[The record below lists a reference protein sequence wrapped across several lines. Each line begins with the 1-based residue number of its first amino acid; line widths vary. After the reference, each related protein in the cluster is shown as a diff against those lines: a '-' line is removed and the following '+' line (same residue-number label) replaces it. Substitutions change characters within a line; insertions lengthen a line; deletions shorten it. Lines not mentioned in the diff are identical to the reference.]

1 MPHDRSM
8 TATRLA
14 KIAAAPFST
23 WLRLGITARLACGFL
38 AVTVLAVTA
47 NLFAEHGTSII
58 ETIQVERVVQLPS
71 APAHAAATAAA
82 AVVDRGQR
90 MATAAV
96 SSGSFLAVLDETD
109 RALQDRMDASG
120 ADTDRPFAD
129 SLLDLKREGNAFANA
144 TAHLEHKDH
153 GPTLRQRVASYRG
166 ELEAAVGVADEGR
179 AIREDYGVRLGALD
193 STIKHSID
201 LEWKIFGRILTRQCL
216 IDLSRSADELRR
228 NFAALRA
235 NATDGS
241 PLQTIVAS
249 EASFKATL
257 DRNVR
262 CLVRS
267 QGESWT
273 THVRSD
279 FDGLAE
285 TLASVVANDD
295 TMRTTLSRLSHD
307 RNELAS
313 FVRAIAAR
321 ALAEPLATAA
331 PPTLPVAVTLPPVS
345 AEQSTTPAQPERRV
359 VATQPTP
366 ESLRQRWW
374 VAALSVGVLL
384 LLLAISISTITSIVR
399 PIRRLMAATRQV
411 SAGHTVQVPRGGIR
425 ELDALG
431 VAFNDMA
438 TQLATATAS
447 ALAYQ
452 EQLEERV
459 SERTRA
465 LQYLAEHDPLTQL
478 PNRRHLSVHLDAAI
492 RGAAA
497 TAGRVGVFFL
507 DLDNFK
513 NVNDSMGHGYG
524 DRVLQSVAQRLREAV
539 ASFGFAARLG
549 GDEFTVVYAGAPDP
563 DAIFDAGS
571 VIFRAFQTPLSVDER
586 ELEVSVSVGT
596 SIYPDHATS
605 ADALLRAAD
614 TALFH
619 AKAMGRSQLSVFRP
633 ELLEAASS
641 KFAIE
646 QGLRRA
652 LERDELELVFQPEV
666 DAESLQP
673 TLVEALLRWRT
684 PDGRLLAPGDFL
696 AVAEE
701 SGLIVEI
708 SDWVLRRAIAVAAE
722 WHHGSWP
729 AARVAINVSS
739 RQLLDANFV
748 DHVQELLRE
757 ADLPAQ
763 CIEIELTENIL
774 QTGPATIDALRRL
787 SAHGV
792 AIALDDFGTGYSS
805 LASIVQL
812 PLSRVK
818 LDRSLIAS
826 IDSNPRSH
834 AMAEAIIGLCRGLGF
849 EVTAEGI
856 ERPAQLQL
864 LLKHRALYLQGF
876 LLARP
881 ISHDELLPALLA
893 LPDHMEL
900 LVLSMSPADEPEKV
914 PEVKDRRVRARG

>member
-1 MPHDRSM
+1 M

-14 KIAAAPFST
+14 NFAAAPLST
-23 WLRLGITARLACGFL
+23 WFRLGITARLACGFL

-58 ETIQVERVVQLPS
+58 ETIRVERVVQAPS
-71 APAHAAATAAA
+71 APARAPAPVAA
-82 AVVDRGQR
+82 DLGQR
-90 MATAAV
+90 MVTAAV
-96 SSGSFLAVLDETD
+96 SSGSFLAALDETE
-109 RALQDRMDASG
+109 RAFQDRMEANG
-120 ADTDRPFAD
+120 ADTDSLFTN

-144 TAHLEHKDH
+144 TARFDH
-153 GPTLRQRVASYRG
+153 NSRGPTLRQRVASYRG
-166 ELEAAVGVADEGR
+166 ELEAAVQVADQGR
-179 AIREDYGVRLGALD
+179 DLRADYAVRLGALD
-193 STIKHSID
+193 STVKHSID

-216 IDLSRSADELRR
+216 IDVSRSLDELRR
-228 NFAALRA
+228 NFAALHAR
-235 NATDGS
+235 ATDNS
-241 PLQTIVAS
+241 PLQTMLAS
-249 EASFKATL
+249 EASFKAIL
-257 DRNVR
+257 DRNAK

-267 QGESWT
+267 QGEPWT
-273 THVRSD
+273 TRVRTD

-285 TLASVVANDD
+285 SFASVVAKDEATN
-295 TMRTTLSRLSHD
+295 TTLARLSHD
-307 RNELAS
+307 RVELAS
-313 FVRAIAAR
+313 LVRAIAAR
-321 ALAEPLATAA
+321 AVAEPPVTAA
-331 PPTLPVAVTLPPVS
+331 PPVLPAAAVPLPAP
-345 AEQSTTPAQPERRV
+345 AEQLTTPAPPERRI
-359 VATQPTP
+359 VATQASP
-366 ESLRQRWW
+366 EGERQRWW

-384 LLLAISISTITSIVR
+384 LLLAISVSTITSIVR

-411 SAGHTVQVPRGGIR
+411 SAGHMVQVPRGGIS
-425 ELDALG
+425 ELDQLG

-438 TQLATATAS
+438 TQLATATA
-447 ALAYQ
+447 AAHAYQ

-478 PNRRHLSVHLDAAI
+478 PNRRHLAVHLDDAI
-492 RGAAA
+492 RDAAA

-539 ASFGFAARLG
+539 ATFGFAARLG

-563 DAIFDAGS
+563 EAIFNAGS

-586 ELEVSVSVGT
+586 ELEVSISVGT
-596 SIYPDHATS
+596 SIYPDHATN

-666 DAESLQP
+666 EAESLRP

-722 WHHGSWP
+722 WHHGAWP

-739 RQLLDANFV
+739 RQLLDSNFV

-757 ADLPAQ
+757 RDLPAQ

-774 QTGPATIDALRRL
+774 QTGPATIDALQRL

-826 IDSNPRSH
+826 IDTNPRSR

-856 ERPAQLQL
+856 ERPEQLQL

-881 ISHDELLPALLA
+881 MPREELLPALLA

-900 LVLSMSPADEPEKV
+900 LVLSMSPADEPENV
-914 PEVKDRRVRARG
+914 LEAKDRRVRARG